1 MFSAPVFTAL
11 FVLAAPLIACA
22 DVTPT
27 EPAPAE
33 VFNAGTTCHIAWDG
47 DANSTT
53 SWKDMTIQLMT
64 GDNFNMIALTSKS

>member
-11 FVLAAPLIACA
+11 FVLAAPLITRA